1 MTMIQ
6 LRYRLTLLTPAFLGN
21 AHQAGQWR
29 TPPIKALLRQWWRVA
44 YMSQHSQSSVAA
56 MREAEGRLFGHA
68 WLEGDSDQKGGK
80 VAARQS
86 EVRLRLSNWGVGS
99 LNSWEGLEQRPVNH
113 PEVERTGGKVGPHV
127 YLGFGPLTVE
137 GRTTAL
143 TKGRAAIQAAD
154 TAELSLAAPAIEID
168 AISQSLA
175 LIHRFGAL
183 GGRSRNGWGSVAVS
197 PAQGTPALA
206 PSLDP
211 SLVLLWTDA
220 IRSEWPQAIGRDDKG
235 PLIWQTEPVA
245 DWKLAMRRLA
255 EVKISV
261 RRQFLFT
268 SGRDAPSPEDR
279 HWLSYPVTNHSVR
292 AWGGNARL
300 PNSLRFKVRA
310 DGEGRMRGVIFHM
323 PCLPPPAFQPD
334 PSAIRRLWRH
344 VHEHLD
350 AKANLQRIPG

>member
-1 MTMIQ
+1 MTMTQ
-6 LRYRLTLLTPAFLGN
+6 LRYRLTFLTPAFLGN
-21 AHQAGQWR
+21 ADQVGQWR

-44 YMSQHSQSSVAA
+44 YMSHHSQSSVAA

-68 WLEGDSDQKGGK
+68 WLEGDRDQKGGK
-80 VAARQS
+80 VAARRS
-86 EVRLRLSNWGVGS
+86 EVRLRLSDWRTGT
-99 LNSWEGLEQRPVNH
+99 LKSWEGLEQRPVDH
-113 PEVERTGGKVGPHV
+113 REVERTGGKVGPHV

-137 GRTTAL
+137 GRSTVL

-154 TAELSLAAPAIEID
+154 TAELSLAAPANEI
-168 AISQSLA
+168 ATLSQSLA

-183 GGRSRNGWGSVAVS
+183 GGRSRNGWGSVGITPV
-197 PAQGTPALA
+197 QGTPAL
-206 PSLDP
+206 PTSLDP
-211 SLVLLWTDA
+211 LLVILWTDA
-220 IRSEWPQAIGRDDKG
+220 LRAEWPQAIGRNEKG
-235 PLIWQTEPVA
+235 PLIWQTEPLG

-255 EVKISV
+255 EIKISV
-261 RRQFLFT
+261 RRRFLFT
-268 SGRDAPSPEDR
+268 SGRDASSPEDR

-310 DGEGRMRGVIFHM
+310 DSEGKLRGVIFHM

-334 PSAIRRLWRH
+334 RSAIQRVWHH

-350 AKANLQRIPG
+350 ADVNLQRMPG